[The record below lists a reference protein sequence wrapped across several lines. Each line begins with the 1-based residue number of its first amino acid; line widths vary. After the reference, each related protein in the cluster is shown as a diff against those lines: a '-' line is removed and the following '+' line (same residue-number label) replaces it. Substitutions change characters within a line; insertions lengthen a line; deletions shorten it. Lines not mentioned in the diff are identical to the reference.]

1 MASNKTDERTDKE
14 PAKEDPTTTDQLK
27 AVEYSH
33 SSNLPEI
40 LEQLNLSLL
49 ISTYQAGQLIVVG
62 AWRGQLTFSFHRFDQ
77 IMGVAVGADRLAVG
91 TRRQITFLT
100 SAHNL
105 APSIEPAGSHDS
117 CWLSRLSFVT
127 GSIQVHDLAWGSEG
141 LWAVNTLFSCLC
153 TFSSEYNFVPRWRPP
168 FISQLIDQDRCH
180 LNGLAMENGQPRF
193 VTVLGE
199 TDQPAGWRENKV
211 SGGAL
216 LEVPTGR
223 VVARG
228 LCMPHSPRVVDGRL
242 WVLNSGLGQLAQVDR
257 QTGQYRAV
265 ADLPGY
271 TRGLSFAGGLAF
283 VGLSRIRE
291 TNIFG
296 GLPIGNDL
304 EALKCGVGVVELA
317 TGRTLATLQF
327 LSGVEE
333 IFAVECIQGS
343 RNPKLCGPNLSE
355 DGEKEIWVV
364 PAESPMRSDSPK
376 SDSPPPDSRP
386 QQPQQTNQSAPDEQF
401 YSGVQAARARVAD
414 WILGGTQAHQQ
425 GRLEEALQLF
435 RQAVTAQPESA
446 EVHNLMGNLLQ
457 DLHQQAQAIACY
469 RQAVK
474 LDPNYAPAHQNLG
487 VLCAAD
493 NRPLEALKHYELAQK
508 IRPTAMN
515 MVLGA
520 TMLPIIYDSKE
531 QVDYWRQRLE
541 HRVAELA
548 DSGVVIETAESMIP
562 SSFNF
567 AYHGR
572 NDRHVMQNLAR
583 VYRGVQCCPAAQS
596 GTWQPKRK
604 RPRVGFLS
612 AHFCNHTIGR
622 LNVGMVEQ
630 LSKSKFEIVVVAL
643 RHQDDDFTRRFQRA
657 AETYVSVPRSPA
669 AARTMIAELDLDI
682 LIFADVGM
690 DALTQT
696 LCYSRMAPIQAVTWG
711 HPDTTG
717 SPAIDYFISSDLAE
731 IPEADRHYTERLV
744 RLPTMG
750 VFYERP
756 AGGPVERSRESFGLD
771 SSRNCYLCPQTLF
784 KFHPDFDEVLSGIL
798 QADPD
803 AQIAVIEGRVLTWTQ
818 SLKDRW
824 RRTLGEEGLSRVRF
838 LPAVPQAEFLQLL
851 SLGDVMLDP
860 YPFGGG
866 NTTYEALAMG
876 TPVVTRAVEFLRGRL
891 AIGLY
896 HRMGFTDLI
905 VQSPEEYVSLSVRLA
920 RDNQYRASIRKA
932 IQESRGVLYENTDDV
947 AAYTQML
954 DQLIAGGPS

>member
-1 MASNKTDERTDKE
+1 MAVGETSHKVAGENVDTGDS
-14 PAKEDPTTTDQLK
+14 ANQLK
-27 AVEYSH
+27 PVEYSH
-33 SSNLPEI
+33 TSNLPEI
-40 LEQLNLSLL
+40 LEQLNVSLL

-62 AWRGQLTFSFHRFDQ
+62 AHRGQLTFSFHRFDQ

-91 TRRQITFLT
+91 TRRQIYFLT
-100 SAHNL
+100 SAREL

-117 CWLSRLSFVT
+117 CWLSRISFVT

-193 VTVLGE
+193 VSVLGE

-216 LEVPTGR
+216 LEVPSGR

-228 LCMPHSPRVVDGRL
+228 LCMPHSPRIADGRL
-242 WVLNSGLGQLAQVDR
+242 WVLNSGLGQLAEIDR
-257 QTGQYRAV
+257 QSGQYRAV
-265 ADLPGY
+265 ADMPGY

-296 GLPIGNDL
+296 GLPIGSEP

-327 LSGVEE
+327 RSGVEE
-333 IFAVECIQGS
+333 IFAVEVIQGS
-343 RNPKLCGPNLSE
+343 RNPKLCGPSLAE

-364 PAESPMRSDSPK
+364 PAESSM
-376 SDSPPPDSRP
+376 
-386 QQPQQTNQSAPDEQF
+386 
-401 YSGVQAARARVAD
+401 QAATPTSTLSQSLPGDSSDLPQESPDITQQARAQAAD
-414 WILGGTQAHQQ
+414 CIRDGMRAHEQ
-425 GRLEEALQLF
+425 GRLEEALQLLK
-435 RQAVTAQPESA
+435 QAVAAQPDSA
-446 EVHNLMGNLLQ
+446 EVHNLLGNLLQ
-457 DLHQQAQAIACY
+457 DLHQQSQAIACY
-469 RQAVK
+469 QQAVK

-493 NRPLEALKHYELAQK
+493 NRPMDALKHYELAQS

-531 QVDYWRQRLE
+531 QVDYWRERLE
-541 HRVAELA
+541 NRVAALA
-548 DSGVVIETAESMIP
+548 DSGVVIDTAESMIP

-567 AYHGR
+567 AYHGK
-572 NDRHVMQNLAR
+572 NDRSVMQNLAR
-583 VYRGVQCCPAAQS
+583 VYRGVECCPPAKS
-596 GTWQPKRK
+596 GNWQPKGK

-622 LNVGMVEQ
+622 LNVGMIER
-630 LSKSKFEIVVVAL
+630 LPKDKFEVVVIAL
-643 RHQDDDFTRRFQRA
+643 RHHQDDFTQRFQQA
-657 AETYVSVPRSPA
+657 ADQYVSVPRSPA
-669 AARTMIAELDLDI
+669 AARKMIAELKLDI

-717 SPAIDYFISSDLAE
+717 SPAMDYFISSDLAE
-731 IPEADRHYTERLV
+731 GENADEHYSEKLV

-750 VFYERP
+750 VFYHWPE
-756 AGGPVERSRESFGLD
+756 AGGAERSRESFGLNPD
-771 SSRNCYLCPQTLF
+771 RNCYLCPQTLF
-784 KFHPDFDEVLSGIL
+784 KFHPDFDVVLSGIL
-798 QADPD
+798 QSDPNGE
-803 AQIAVIEGRVLTWTQ
+803 IAVIEGRVPAWTQ
-818 SLKDRW
+818 ALKNRW
-824 RRTLGEEGLSRVRF
+824 RRTLGEERLSRVRF
-838 LPAVPQAEFLQLL
+838 LPAVPQADFLQLL
-851 SLGDVMLDP
+851 RAGDVMLDP

-876 TPVVTRAVEFLRGRL
+876 TPVVTRSVEFLRGRL
-891 AIGLY
+891 ALGLY
-896 HRMGFTDLI
+896 RRMGFTDLI
-905 VQSPEEYVSLSVRLA
+905 VHTPEEYVALSVRLA
-920 RDNQYRASIRKA
+920 GDRQYQASVRKA
-932 IQESRGVLYENTDDV
+932 IQESRSVLFENTDDID
-947 AAYTQML
+947 AYSQML
-954 DQLIAGGPS
+954 DQLIAGGSKAK